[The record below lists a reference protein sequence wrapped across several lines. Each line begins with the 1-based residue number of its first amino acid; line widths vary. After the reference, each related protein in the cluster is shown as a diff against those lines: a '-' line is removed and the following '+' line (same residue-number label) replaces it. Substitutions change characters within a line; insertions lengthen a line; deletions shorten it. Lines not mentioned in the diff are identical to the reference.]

1 MRRVGLAAILV
12 GITLAGCGGFR
23 DVFTSHSGTAAR
35 VGTLELKSERVAE
48 IINRLGGPNANPE
61 AAELVTWI
69 WADMALFAD
78 RVGAGAMTTDSL
90 SLERMLGVDF
100 AQRKIQAWHDT
111 IVARRAEVSPERV
124 DSLYRLGAAGLF
136 QHILISAT
144 GPTAAD
150 TTKARVQADKLLP
163 QAKSGNFAK
172 LAMQYS
178 GDTQS
183 KADSGYLPPGPKGAF
198 VPEFETAAW
207 ALTPGGVSGVVRSQY
222 GFHIIRR
229 PPLEEIRPRL
239 AGWIKQQRS
248 LGEDSAYMTHLAAS
262 YNLTVKPGVVAA
274 MRGGLTDLAAARKS
288 NKDLVS
294 FKDGSFTVGDMAYW
308 LGAFPL
314 QGLTQFRNAND
325 TVLAGVARLLAQNK
339 ILLRQADSAKVTV
352 DRAVYQGLVL
362 QFKSQVAEIRQVM
375 GLDVPEFSDSSKLS
389 TSQRRDLAKQKVET
403 YFDKLTKGE
412 AQFRPVPPMLAADL
426 RAQGDYKV
434 YQAGISHAK
443 ELILAQKRKDS
454 AAAAGLPP
462 PPPPGTLQQAPGG
475 PPRPA
480 APADTSKQP

>member
-1 MRRVGLAAILV
+1 MRRVGLAAILA

-23 DVFTSHSGTAAR
+23 EVFTSRSGTAAR
-35 VGTLELKSERVAE
+35 VGSMELKSERVAE

-78 RVGAGAMTTDSL
+78 RVGSGAMTTDSL

-100 AQRKIQAWHDT
+100 AQRRIQAWHDT
-111 IVARRAEVSPERV
+111 IVAHRAELPPERV
-124 DSLYRLGAAGLF
+124 DSLYRLGVAGLF

-150 TTKARVQADKLLP
+150 TAKAKAQADKLVP
-163 QAKSGNFAK
+163 QAKAGNFAK
-172 LAMQYS
+172 LAMQFS
-178 GDTQS
+178 GDAQS
-183 KADSGYLPPGPKGAF
+183 KADSGYLPPGPKGIF

-207 ALTPGGVSGVVRSQY
+207 ALTPGAVSGVVRSQF

-229 PPLEEIRPRL
+229 PPLEEIRPRFT
-239 AGWIKQQRS
+239 GWIKQ
-248 LGEDSAYMTHLAAS
+248 HLAAS
-262 YNLTVKPGVVAA
+262 EDSVYMTQLAASYDLTVKPGVVAA

-288 NKDLVS
+288 NKELVS
-294 FKDGSFTVGDMAYW
+294 FKNGSFTVGDMAYW

-314 QGLTQFRNAND
+314 PQLTQFKNSND
-325 TVLAGVARLLAQNK
+325 TVLSGVAKLLAQNK

-362 QFKSQVAEIRQVM
+362 QFKSQLAEIRQVM
-375 GLDVPEFSDSSKLS
+375 GLDAPEFSDSSKLS
-389 TSQRRDLAKQKVET
+389 SSRRRDLAHQKVET

-426 RAQGDYKV
+426 RAQGDFKV

-443 ELILAQKRKDS
+443 ELVLAQKRKDS
-454 AAAAGLPP
+454 AAAASQPP
-462 PPPPGTLQQAPGG
+462 PLAPGTLQQAPGG

-480 APADTSKQP
+480 APADTSKKP